1 MIQAARVVHMDKL
14 ELYFAGDDDIGP
26 FSARN
31 ELESL
36 NLLFRIMN
44 KSLLTS
50 NVVAKEVLQMLQ
62 DETVARLRS
71 VGRTADAKMVV
82 QTQNHD
88 TEDSLLKW
96 GKHHAVKSKLQ
107 IACKSPY
114 KLKIVCRSPYMFEI
128 DHGCLV

>member
-14 ELYFAGDDDIGP
+14 ELYFAGDDDTGP

-36 NLLFRIMN
+36 NLLFKITN
-44 KSLLTS
+44 KLLLTS

-62 DETVARLRS
+62 DEIVARLRS
-71 VGRTADAKMVV
+71 VGRTADVKMVV

-96 GKHHAVKSKLQ
+96 GEHHGVKSKLQ
-107 IACKSPY
+107 IAFPCIKG
-114 KLKIVCRSPYMFEI
+114 FQ
-128 DHGCLV
+128 